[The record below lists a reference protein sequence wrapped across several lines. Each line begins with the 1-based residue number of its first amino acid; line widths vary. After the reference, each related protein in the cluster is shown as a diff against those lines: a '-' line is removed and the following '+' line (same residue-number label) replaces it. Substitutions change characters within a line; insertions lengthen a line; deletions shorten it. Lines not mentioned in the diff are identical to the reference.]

1 MDEEIDEHL
10 PSGFAEQLLGT
21 DQLAPQYAPAHR
33 RSSIVEGIAY
43 LGRPILGRAQ
53 CERHIFRRPARDAI
67 AVGDMVGGSRSDDDM
82 IKYFHVERPANLI
95 ELAGDRD
102 ILIARAR
109 VAARM
114 IVDENDRSG
123 IEFERAPEDCPG
135 IDRKLRKGSVLER
148 SEEHTSELQSLMRI
162 SYAVFCLQK

>member
-1 MDEEIDEHL
+1 MRISDW
-10 PSGFAEQLLGT
+10 
-21 DQLAPQYAPAHR
+21 
-33 RSSIVEGIAY
+33 SSDV
-43 LGRPILGRAQ
+43 
-53 CERHIFRRPARDAI
+53 C
-67 AVGDMVGGSRSDDDM
+67 SSDL
-82 IKYFHVERPANLI
+82 PANLI

-135 IDRKLRKGSVLER
+135 IDRKLRKGSVLELLV
-148 SEEHTSELQSLMRI
+148 SEEPPCPVEEQ
-162 SYAVFCLQK
+162 YAQHLDRKRTHRRDQILAQLREIGRAHV

>member
-1 MDEEIDEHL
+1 
-10 PSGFAEQLLGT
+10 
-21 DQLAPQYAPAHR
+21 
-33 RSSIVEGIAY
+33 
-43 LGRPILGRAQ
+43 
-53 CERHIFRRPARDAI
+53 
-67 AVGDMVGGSRSDDDM
+67 MVGGSRSDDDM

-135 IDRKLRKGSVLER
+135 IDRKLRKGSVLELLVSEEPPCPVEEQYAR

-162 SYAVFCLQK
+162 SY

>member
-1 MDEEIDEHL
+1 
-10 PSGFAEQLLGT
+10 
-21 DQLAPQYAPAHR
+21 
-33 RSSIVEGIAY
+33 
-43 LGRPILGRAQ
+43 
-53 CERHIFRRPARDAI
+53 
-67 AVGDMVGGSRSDDDM
+67 M
-82 IKYFHVERPANLI
+82 IKYFPVARPANLI

-135 IDRKLRKGSVLER
+135 IDRKLRKGSVLELLV
-148 SEEHTSELQSLMRI
+148 SEVPPCPVEEQYAQPLDRQRTHRRDHLLAQDRKSDGKGQGV
-162 SYAVFCLQK
+162 SYR

>member
-1 MDEEIDEHL
+1 
-10 PSGFAEQLLGT
+10 
-21 DQLAPQYAPAHR
+21 
-33 RSSIVEGIAY
+33 
-43 LGRPILGRAQ
+43 
-53 CERHIFRRPARDAI
+53 
-67 AVGDMVGGSRSDDDM
+67 MVGGSRSDDDM

-135 IDRKLRKGSVLER
+135 IDRKLRKGSVLELLVTDRKSVVKGKSVSVRVDLGGRR
-148 SEEHTSELQSLMRI
+148 SI
-162 SYAVFCLQK
+162 KKKKKK